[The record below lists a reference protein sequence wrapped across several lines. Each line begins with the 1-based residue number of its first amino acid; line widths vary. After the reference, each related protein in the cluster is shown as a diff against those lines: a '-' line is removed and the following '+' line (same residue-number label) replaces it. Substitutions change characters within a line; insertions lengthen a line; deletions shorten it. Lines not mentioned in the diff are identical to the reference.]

1 MKVNSSFGF
10 RVFIFC
16 EFMLSFRESR
26 LCFFWCYVCN
36 LHTYRNHKAFLFIC
50 TSIWLFHLI
59 NNTCM
64 SKSLRF
70 LYYRSVRDTKW
81 KNRWKAKGNVT
92 YTCELSQLLNFFS
105 VECMQV
111 NVISVSVAHNFR
123 TFFFKKKKSR
133 LSLDVNIYI

>member
-1 MKVNSSFGF
+1 MVKHFFFFISQWRHSFPQYSEISQILGELKVNSSFGF
-10 RVFIFC
+10 RGFIFC
-16 EFMLSFRESR
+16 EFMLSFRVSR
-26 LCFFWCYVCN
+26 LCIFWCYVCN

-92 YTCELSQLLNFFS
+92 YTCELSQLLNFFQWS
-105 VECMQV
+105 VC
-111 NVISVSVAHNFR
+111 
-123 TFFFKKKKSR
+123 K
-133 LSLDVNIYI
+133 